1 MLQICG
7 TSLYSN
13 VFIQK
18 ICNLFSLGR
27 HLYEFSNHLLL
38 DYGFSFEKPDDDLFC
53 LRDCITPLDSDFE
66 NVSDFED
73 ISDFGWK
80 VRLFWGN
87 PPKFM

>member
-1 MLQICG
+1 M
-7 TSLYSN
+7 
-13 VFIQK
+13 
-18 ICNLFSLGR
+18 
-27 HLYEFSNHLLL
+27 
-38 DYGFSFEKPDDDLFC
+38 FSFEKPHDDLFC

-80 VRLFWGN
+80 VRLFGGGD